1 MNNNWAQFM
10 QNPRGIALKKFM
22 VEAMGDKA
30 NPYDDLLTRL
40 GTSLVTDNDLKIFGE
55 MINDILGIGYRKA
68 VEDYRS
74 QLNKLGIEVSLILPQ
89 TSADNHSQLPHRR

>member
-22 VEAMGDKA
+22 VQVMNEKA

-40 GTSLVTDNDLKIFGE
+40 STALVTDNDLKVFGE
-55 MINDILGIGYRKA
+55 MINDILGIGYKKA
-68 VEDYRS
+68 VEDYRH
-74 QLNKLGIEVSLILPQ
+74 QLNKLGIEVSLLLPNQ
-89 TSADNHSQLPHRR
+89 QN